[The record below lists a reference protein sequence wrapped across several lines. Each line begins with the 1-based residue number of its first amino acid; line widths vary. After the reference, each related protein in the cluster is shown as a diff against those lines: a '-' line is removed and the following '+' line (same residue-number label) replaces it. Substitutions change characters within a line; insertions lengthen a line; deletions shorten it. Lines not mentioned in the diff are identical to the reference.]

1 MANGWSLIISIIFIA
16 VFSVAA
22 WFLSPK
28 GDTQTVWRS
37 TLILSAWSCWLMWG
51 TYLPLPVHNQE
62 NRDRIYPG
70 AMGRWRRRRLCPD
83 KGLAMGIGT
92 SQLTRNTAITFLAQW
107 HPLIVPERGDLRPEY
122 NNGPIKSGRMFQ

>member
-51 TYLPLPVHNQE
+51 TY
-62 NRDRIYPG
+62 
-70 AMGRWRRRRLCPD
+70 
-83 KGLAMGIGT
+83 
-92 SQLTRNTAITFLAQW
+92 
-107 HPLIVPERGDLRPEY
+107 
-122 NNGPIKSGRMFQ
+122 

>member
-28 GDTQTVWRS
+28 SDTQTVWRS

-51 TYLPLPVHNQE
+51 TYLPLQDRNQG
-62 NRDRIYPG
+62 NRERTSSG
-70 AMGRWRRRRLCPD
+70 VMGRCRRRNLFPD
-83 KGLAMGIGT
+83 EGLAMGIGT

-122 NNGPIKSGRMFQ
+122 NNGPIKSGRMF

>member
-37 TLILSAWSCWLMWG
+37 TLILSAWSCWLMWDAEVV
-51 TYLPLPVHNQE
+51 T
-62 NRDRIYPG
+62 
-70 AMGRWRRRRLCPD
+70 
-83 KGLAMGIGT
+83 GIGT
-92 SQLTRNTAITFLAQW
+92 SQLTMNTAITFLAQW

-122 NNGPIKSGRMFQ
+122 NNGPVKSGRMF